1 MITKLA
7 AGMAGK
13 LLTTGLMGL
22 PHATGYMSGDE
33 SAGAALLG
41 IPGDM
46 AAVYAG
52 DKLYD
57 KFVKPD
63 QKAKLLNEKTKVLD
77 PKTWK
82 HGLGKGWYKV
92 LGHGVGRLALSI
104 PMFSL
109 FGTATNY
116 LGDKILPHKRKTKQ
130 DEQLQQM
137 YANAQIAH
145 YPAHY
150 LAARPYYNYMR

>member
-7 AGMAGK
+7 VSLAGGIATAGIPA
-13 LLTTGLMGL
+13 LTHGL
-22 PHATGYMSGDE
+22 GYANGEE
-33 SAGAALLG
+33 SAGAAMLG
-41 IPGDM
+41 VPADIV
-46 AAVYAG
+46 ALHAG

-57 KFVKPD
+57 KLVKPD
-63 QKAKLLNEKTKVLD
+63 TNAQFLNKKTKVLD

-82 HGLGKGWYKV
+82 NGLGKGWYKV
-92 LGHGVGRLALSI
+92 LGHGAGRLAMSMPVFALTG
-104 PMFSL
+104 M
-109 FGTATNY
+109 ATNY